1 MNSHHAMLRLAN
13 WVIER
18 LTVWLTL
25 EQHDQSGRSTRFI
38 FLNTV
43 LWLFLS
49 DVYNW
54 PILHCIMSKVL
65 PCPCLRRLM
74 CCWFQPRDGGSL
86 QHGGGEDEAAGPV
99 PLHARPHPQLLPAPQ
114 AHLPRGREGN
124 AAGLGMSLPQGF
136 TRGSVTMGS
145 SKKLSVLE
153 ADLVW
158 SVGLTDLH
166 SGVDMKW
173 AIASI
178 YAAYFSVRW
187 NVTVIYKVFETVEMD
202 LLSQLIAIF
211 VLSSIGHK

>member
-124 AAGLGMSLPQGF
+124 AAGLGMSLPQGIHVEVLLWAGLLTEACF
-136 TRGSVTMGS
+136 S
-145 SKKLSVLE
+145 LE
-153 ADLVW
+153 ARVSQTCILFQ
-158 SVGLTDLH
+158 SLLCRI
-166 SGVDMKW
+166 W
-173 AIASI
+173 A
-178 YAAYFSVRW
+178 
-187 NVTVIYKVFETVEMD
+187 MLD
-202 LLSQLIAIF
+202 CC
-211 VLSSIGHK
+211 